1 MMIKTDTF
9 IYKTMPGGST
19 TKIFI
24 PDVNKKSEE
33 LIKYV
38 CMMKLKSKDHYQQ
51 FLDELYTTYR
61 YIMDDASYYVSI
73 IDFIKSGAKC
83 SDKYFYNRPKIAL
96 NDDKSFID
104 TKNIR
109 HPIVER
115 INQNQAEYKPMNVK
129 IGVNNL
135 DGMLLYGLNSAGKS
149 TLQKSVGI
157 NLILAQIGYYVS
169 AESFEY
175 YPYNSLFT
183 RISGND
189 NLFKGLSSFALE
201 IVELSGILKRS
212 GKNTLVIADEVCR
225 GTEYKSSIVIVMTMI
240 EILSKSQTSFI
251 TATHLHKLTKLDRM
265 KQIRNVKPYHIHIS
279 YDEKTNTLVY
289 DRELRE
295 GVGEEFYGLN
305 VAKCLIN
312 DSKFIET
319 ANEIRKEIDSKKTL
333 SRYNK
338 RLEMERCSVCSHVP
352 DMTETSLETHH
363 IIPQKDYKNKTN
375 EKKHINMN
383 SIPNLCVL
391 CQKCHDDVDRGN
403 LIIGGYVETSTGL
416 KLEYHFPNSIHSG
429 RSLS

>member
-1 MMIKTDTF
+1 
-9 IYKTMPGGST
+9 
-19 TKIFI
+19 
-24 PDVNKKSEE
+24 
-33 LIKYV
+33 
-38 CMMKLKSKDHYQQ
+38 
-51 FLDELYTTYR
+51 
-61 YIMDDASYYVSI
+61 
-73 IDFIKSGAKC
+73 
-83 SDKYFYNRPKIAL
+83 
-96 NDDKSFID
+96 
-104 TKNIR
+104 
-109 HPIVER
+109 
-115 INQNQAEYKPMNVK
+115 
-129 IGVNNL
+129 
-135 DGMLLYGLNSAGKS
+135 
-149 TLQKSVGI
+149 
-157 NLILAQIGYYVS
+157 
-169 AESFEY
+169 
-175 YPYNSLFT
+175 
-183 RISGND
+183 
-189 NLFKGLSSFALE
+189 
-201 IVELSGILKRS
+201 
-212 GKNTLVIADEVCR
+212 
-225 GTEYKSSIVIVMTMI
+225 MI
-240 EILSKSQTSFI
+240 EILSKSRTSFI

-265 KQIRNVKPYHIHIS
+265 KQITNVKPYHIHIS

-312 DSKFIET
+312 DSTFIET